1 MRSMVYK
8 SISVVLMIAVGM
20 VIMAAHHENES
31 QKKQEI
37 FDRNVATTKAWIQGF
52 ADKDLDAQM
61 DLKADDMQ
69 WSPPQYNGIMIVS
82 RISSSMKGWV

>member
-37 FDRNVATTKAWIQGF
+37 FDRNVATTRAWLQG
-52 ADKDLDAQM
+52 
-61 DLKADDMQ
+61 
-69 WSPPQYNGIMIVS
+69 
-82 RISSSMKGWV
+82 